1 MSECRQFD
9 RLLYCGSLRKGNEM
23 KLRILRAAYALAA
36 LTAFVVAAGAGSKF
50 H

>member
-1 MSECRQFD
+1 MSIGVAIERSN
-9 RLLYCGSLRKGNEM
+9 RM
-23 KLRILRAAYALAA
+23 KLRILKAAYALAA